1 MVAAAGRRADAVG
14 MRLTSSRRRSVAFL
28 LVVALV
34 LESVAVMGVAASSAL
49 GPAAADS
56 APTAPSGP
64 SDARL
69 GPALAAGAAA
79 ARSGVEVLERS
90 RVRLRAVAD
99 DPGDGRVVAVVV
111 PTPTPAPTPAPAAPA
126 ATPKPKP
133 QAAAAPA
140 APRYVGRNH
149 VWIPAFG
156 INKPV
161 YGFPCSRSKPP
172 GNVVYKWGCAGRN
185 NVYLFGHAANVFK
198 GLHKA
203 YVTKTLKVGQRAY
216 YADHTGKVRM
226 YAVKWWKL
234 TEPTPDAAWAW
245 ASLERPSMTLQTCV
259 GRNNEYRL
267 MVRLELVKG

>member
-1 MVAAAGRRADAVG
+1 MVAPAGRRADALG
-14 MRLTSSRRRSVAFL
+14 MRLTSSRRRPVALL

-34 LESVAVMGVAASSAL
+34 IESVAVMGVAASSAT
-49 GPAAADS
+49 GPEAADP
-56 APTAPSGP
+56 APPTR

-69 GPALAAGAAA
+69 GPPLAAGVAA
-79 ARSGVEVLERS
+79 ARSAVDVLEES

-111 PTPTPAPTPAPAAPA
+111 PAPTPAPTPTPAAPA

-133 QAAAAPA
+133 QAAAAPS

-161 YGFPCSRSKPP
+161 YGFSCSRSKPP

-198 GLHKA
+198 GLHRA
-203 YVTKTLKVGQRAY
+203 YVTRTLKVGQRAY
-216 YADHTGKVRM
+216 YADHTGKVRV